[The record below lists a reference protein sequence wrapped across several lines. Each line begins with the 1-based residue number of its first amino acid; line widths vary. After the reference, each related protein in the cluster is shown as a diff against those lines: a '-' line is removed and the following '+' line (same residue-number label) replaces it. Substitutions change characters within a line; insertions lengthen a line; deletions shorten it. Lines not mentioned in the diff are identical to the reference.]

1 MPWSQLLYPPVR
13 YRGRFAPSPSGPL
26 HFGSLIAALG
36 SWLDARSHGGEWLV
50 RIEDIDPPRQQ
61 PGADR
66 LILQQLEAHGLTWDR
81 QPLYQSQRSAA
92 YQQLLDQ
99 LQQQGLLY
107 VCRCRRNQIKAQGG
121 HQGAACRALANPL
134 PGALRFANLNPVERF
149 DDLLLGPIPVAPAL
163 ASEDMV
169 VKRSDGLWGYPL
181 AVVADD
187 LAQGISHVVRG
198 ADLVEATASQLALIG
213 ALGAQ
218 PPAYGHLPLAVVAPG
233 LKLSKQNHAPAIEA
247 ARASANLD
255 AALCFLGLPPPPSL
269 TGAPVAELLAWAV
282 SHYQRARLPA
292 VREQPL
298 AH

>member
-1 MPWSQLLYPPVR
+1 MPWSQRLYPAVR

-107 VCRCRRNQIKAQGG
+107 VCRCRRSQIKAQGG
-121 HQGAACRALANPL
+121 HRGADCRALANPL
-134 PGALRFANLNPVERF
+134 PGALRFANLNPVEQF
-149 DDLLLGPIPVAPAL
+149 DDLLLGPIQVTAAL
-163 ASEDMV
+163 AGDDMV

-187 LAQGISHVVRG
+187 LAQGITHVMRG
-198 ADLVEATASQLALIG
+198 ADLVEATVAQLALIR
-213 ALGAQ
+213 ALGAP
-218 PPAYGHLPLAVVAPG
+218 PPAYGHLPLAVVEPG
-233 LKLSKQNHAPAIEA
+233 LKLSKQNHAPAIDA
-247 ARASANLD
+247 DQASINLS
-255 AALCFLGLPPPPSL
+255 AALRFLGLPPPASL

-282 SHYQRARLPA
+282 SRYQRARLPA
-292 VREQPL
+292 VRELPL
-298 AH
+298 VH

>member
-1 MPWSQLLYPPVR
+1 MLWSQPLYPPVA

-66 LILQQLEAHGLTWDR
+66 LILQQLEDHGLIWDR
-81 QPLYQSQRSAA
+81 QPLYQSQRSEA

-107 VCRCRRNQIKAQGG
+107 VCHCRRSQIKAQGG

-134 PGALRFANLNPVERF
+134 PGALRFANLNPVDQF
-149 DDLLLGPIPVAPAL
+149 DDLLLGPIRVAPAQ
-163 ASEDMV
+163 AGEDMV

-198 ADLVEATASQLALIG
+198 ADLVEATASQLALIH
-213 ALGAQ
+213 ALGAT
-218 PPAYGHLPLAVVAPG
+218 PPDYGHLPLAVVVPG
-233 LKLSKQNHAPAIEA
+233 LKLSKQNHAPAIDA
-247 ARASANLD
+247 DQASANLS
-255 AALCFLGLPPPPSL
+255 AALCFLGLPPPPAM
-269 TGAPVAELLAWAV
+269 TKAPPAELLAWAV
-282 SHYQRARLPA
+282 GHYQRSRLPA
-292 VREQPL
+292 VREQQLGP
-298 AH
+298 

>member
-269 TGAPVAELLAWAV
+269 TGAPVTELLAWAV
-282 SHYQRARLPA
+282 SHYRRARLPA
-292 VREQPL
+292 VRERQL
-298 AH
+298 TT